1 MQQTFEIELRGSL
14 TKEQYDSLIKKFSQE
29 GEFVQDKNRVLIDY
43 STMIPDQGIEGRDKD
58 IRLRVTNKKP
68 EIIVKL
74 GGWGGNEQ
82 REELSVITEEGTFDT
97 LVKIYNALGYDKG
110 VLCVRNSK
118 VYNYQEVE
126 FALVE
131 VPSHSYFFEAEKV
144 VTSESEK
151 DQAQK
156 DIEKVSNSLGLT
168 TYTDQ
173 EFYDYVEQLN
183 REANEVFDYDKD
195 FVEGYFKNKFDL

>member
-1 MQQTFEIELRGSL
+1 MQQTFEIELRGPL
-14 TKEQYDSLIKKFSQE
+14 TKEQYDSLIKKFSEQ

-43 STMIPDQGIEGRDKD
+43 STMIPDQGIEGRNKD

-74 GGWGGNEQ
+74 GAWGGNEQ
-82 REELSVITEEGTFDT
+82 REELSILTEEGTFDT
-97 LVKIYNALGYDKG
+97 LVKVYNALGYSKG
-110 VLCVRNSK
+110 VLCERNSK
-118 VYNYQEVE
+118 VYNYNGVE

-131 VPSHSYFFEAEKV
+131 VPNHSYFFEAEKV
-144 VTSESEK
+144 VTTEGEK

-156 DIEKVSNSLGLT
+156 DIEKVCMDLDLSI
-168 TYTDQ
+168 YTDQ

-183 REANEVFDYDKD
+183 KEANEVFDFEND
-195 FVEGYFKNKFDL
+195 FTEGYFKHKFDL

>member
-14 TKEQYDSLIKKFSQE
+14 TKKQYDLLIKKFSQE

-43 STMIPDQGIEGRDKD
+43 STMIPDQGIKGRDKD

-74 GGWGGNEQ
+74 GTWGGNEQ
-82 REELSVITEEGTFDT
+82 REELSVFTEEGTFDT
-97 LVKIYNALGYDKG
+97 LVKIYNALGYGKG

-118 VYNYQEVE
+118 VYNYEGVE

-131 VPSHSYFFEAEKV
+131 VLNHSHFFEAEKV
-144 VTSESEK
+144 VNSESEK

-156 DIEKVSNSLGLT
+156 YIEKVCRNLGLT
-168 TYTDQ
+168 VYTDQ

-183 REANEVFDYDKD
+183 KEANEIFDFEKD
-195 FVEGYFKNKFDL
+195 FTEGYFRKKFDL

>member
-1 MQQTFEIELRGSL
+1 MQQTFEIELRGPL
-14 TKEQYDSLIKKFSQE
+14 TKEQYDSLIKKFSEQ

-43 STMIPDQGIEGRDKD
+43 STMIPDQGIEGRNKD

-74 GGWGGNEQ
+74 GAWGGNEQ
-82 REELSVITEEGTFDT
+82 REELSILTEEGTFDT
-97 LVKIYNALGYDKG
+97 LVKVYNALGYGKG
-110 VLCVRNSK
+110 VLCERNSK
-118 VYNYQEVE
+118 VYNYNGVE

-131 VPSHSYFFEAEKV
+131 VPNHSYFFEAEKV
-144 VTSESEK
+144 VTTEGEK

-156 DIEKVSNSLGLT
+156 DIEKVCMDLDLSI
-168 TYTDQ
+168 YTDQ

-183 REANEVFDYDKD
+183 KEANEVFDFEND
-195 FVEGYFKNKFDL
+195 FTEGYFKHKFDL